1 MSYSLKRVS
10 YLKKYN
16 RLKELTVLYVEND
29 KEITKHTV
37 DILQLKVKK
46 VLTASNG
53 QEAITIYK
61 KEKIDIIITDIQMP
75 VMNGLTM
82 VKKIR
87 ELNDEIPVIITSAF
101 NETSFLKQAID
112 LHVDKYII
120 KPIDMSQLFA
130 VLNRA
135 SEVIFQ
141 KKELQLKDIMLKNRE
156 KIYAMGELIENIAH
170 QWRQPLSVISTAASG
185 ILLQK
190 ECGDLTDDFLVE
202 ACTYINNN
210 AQKLSNTIEQFREL
224 FHKDEV
230 EVEFNLK
237 DIIFECTDILK
248 EFYERKNIYFI
259 LDIDDFIVTGIK
271 NNYVQILLIILSNA
285 KDVLIENN
293 KNIEPKYIFIELK
306 KNILLITDNA
316 GGIKEKD
323 ISKIFEPYFTTK
335 HKSHGTGLGLYI
347 VHKLITEYL
356 EATIQVQNV
365 EYEYNNLLCK
375 GVEFKITF

>member
-61 KEKIDIIITDIQMP
+61 KDKIDIIITDIQMP